1 MVSLIKRLVLPR
13 KEEHMNYIL
22 MHKDIKVADI
32 ELDSLAHIISIGEI
46 YNIEHF
52 PVGTTIKKE
61 PSKTALAKWWSKR
74 SIPASRQGIDE
85 VLDELNLTVPQELL
99 EKSYGLSLS
108 DQYWI
113 SPKDSPLKWDDINFF
128 DNEFSE
134 DLGDLL
140 FGYAK
145 KSESLDLST
154 PDNSSDGQLKKRW
167 KIVDGERVLIKCSN
181 KPYYQE
187 ALSEVIASLIA
198 DKLDINHIPYSLTWE
213 KDEPYSTCKDFITKD
228 TELVSAQ
235 YVLLSSKK
243 PNDLSNYEFY
253 IKRGENFG
261 IANIRSETEKMLVLD
276 FLIANEDRHF
286 NNFGLIRNAST
297 LEWIGVAPIFDCG
310 TSFWHSTLETE
321 IKPKSPSL
329 LCKPFKKTHSEQLK
343 LVKDFSWLD
352 LKKLDG
358 VETEINEILSKS
370 KFITEKRRNIL
381 CSAICERIDLLSDV
395 VLQKQKM
402 QTHDENDFGI
412 TMM

>member
-1 MVSLIKRLVLPR
+1 
-13 KEEHMNYIL
+13 

-32 ELDSLAHIISIGEI
+32 ELDSLAHIISVGEI

-52 PVGTTIKKE
+52 PVGTVIKQE
-61 PSKTALAKWWSKR
+61 ANKTALAKWWSKR
-74 SIPASRQGIDE
+74 SIPASREGIDE

-113 SPKDSPLKWDDINFF
+113 SPKDNPLNWSKVNFF

-145 KSESLDLST
+145 KSDSLNLST

-167 KIVDGERVLIKCSN
+167 KLVEGWRVLIKCSN

-198 DKLDINHIPYSLTWE
+198 DKLNIPHIPYKLAWE
-213 KDEPYSTCKDFITKD
+213 KDVPYSVCKDFITRD

-243 PNDLSNYEFY
+243 PNDLSTYEFY
-253 IKRGENFG
+253 IKCGEDFG
-261 IANIRSETEKMLVLD
+261 IKNIRTETEKMIVLD

-310 TSFWHSTLETE
+310 TSLWHSTLETQ

-329 LCKPFKKTHSEQLK
+329 PSKPFKKIHSEQLK

-352 LKKLDG
+352 LKKLEG
-358 VETEINEILSKS
+358 IESEINKILSES
-370 KFITEKRRNIL
+370 KYISEERRNIL
-381 CSAICERIDLLSDV
+381 CSAISERIDLLSDII
-395 VLQKQKM
+395 LENQQI
-402 QTHDENDFGI
+402 QSQNQDENDFGMTI
-412 TMM
+412 M

>member
-1 MVSLIKRLVLPR
+1 
-13 KEEHMNYIL
+13 MNKCKNIL
-22 MHKDIKVADI
+22 LTGGSGFLGKNIINPKT
-32 ELDSLAHIISIGEI
+32 LAHIISVGEI

-52 PVGTTIKKE
+52 PVGTVIKQE
-61 PSKTALAKWWSKR
+61 ANKTALAKWWSKR
-74 SIPASRQGIDE
+74 SIPASREGIDE

-113 SPKDSPLKWDDINFF
+113 SPKDNPLNWSKVNFF

-145 KSESLDLST
+145 KSDSLNLST

-167 KIVDGERVLIKCSN
+167 KLVEGWRVLIKCSN

-198 DKLDINHIPYSLTWE
+198 DKLNIPHIPYKLAWE
-213 KDEPYSTCKDFITKD
+213 KDVPYSVCKDFITRD

-243 PNDLSNYEFY
+243 PNDLSTYEFY
-253 IKRGENFG
+253 IKCGEDFG
-261 IANIRSETEKMLVLD
+261 IKNIRTETEKMIVLD

-310 TSFWHSTLETE
+310 TSLWHSTLETQ
-321 IKPKSPSL
+321 IKPKSTSLPS
-329 LCKPFKKTHSEQLK
+329 KPFKKIHSEQLK

-352 LKKLDG
+352 LKKLEG
-358 VETEINEILSKS
+358 IESEINKILSES
-370 KFITEKRRNIL
+370 KYISEERRNIL
-381 CSAICERIDLLSDV
+381 CSAISERIDLLSDII
-395 VLQKQKM
+395 LENQQI
-402 QTHDENDFGI
+402 QSQNQDENDFGM